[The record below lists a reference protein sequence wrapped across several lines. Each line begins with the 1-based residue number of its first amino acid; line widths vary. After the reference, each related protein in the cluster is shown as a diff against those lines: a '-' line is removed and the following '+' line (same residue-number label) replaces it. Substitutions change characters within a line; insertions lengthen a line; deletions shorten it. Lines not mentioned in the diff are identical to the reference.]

1 MRTYIRHRRKTGLIA
16 ALAVLAVIAVTVVSL
31 RITEVKVSGNTR
43 YTAEEI
49 EQTIFDSPISETPL
63 TVISSISSGLIR
75 SFRLWKTT
83 G

>member
-43 YTAEEI
+43 YN
-49 EQTIFDSPISETPL
+49 
-63 TVISSISSGLIR
+63 G
-75 SFRLWKTT
+75 
-83 G
+83 

>member
-43 YTAEEI
+43 YTAE
-49 EQTIFDSPISETPL
+49 
-63 TVISSISSGLIR
+63 
-75 SFRLWKTT
+75 
-83 G
+83 